1 MMTVRVELAD
11 GGYRISGDWDGAEWA
26 NAFLGHLV
34 ARAFSP
40 ATVRAYAFD
49 VVNLARFL
57 VDQGL
62 KVAAVTPMDVFAW
75 VDWQGARRDGSRAGK
90 VVALRRQTAAASTVN
105 RRVAAVRA
113 FFEYLVMAGARTD
126 NPVPLP

>member
-1 MMTVRVELAD
+1 MTLQVKLID
-11 GGYRISGDWDGAEWA
+11 GEYRISGDWDGCEPA
-26 NAFLGHLV
+26 NAFLGHLR

-57 VDQGL
+57 TGQGL
-62 KVAAVTPMDVFAW
+62 RLAAVTPVDVFAW
-75 VDWQGARRDGSRAGK
+75 VDWQGARRDDAAGPGK

-113 FFEYLVMAGARTD
+113 FWSAWS
-126 NPVPLP
+126 